1 MKSPACSGLGGENFG
16 VFESVAFYES
26 VDAADFGL
34 APAQRAKAEDIRI
47 IRGEDDPVAFTDSNQ
62 ETGKKRNA
70 LLKVLHIGSPRAGPF
85 SRGGRT
91 GLLGIFVGVLL
102 QQYLRMCALPT
113 QRSAMPF
120 CHVLRKAVRIG
131 WIP

>member
-62 ETGKKRNA
+62 ETGK
-70 LLKVLHIGSPRAGPF
+70 SETPC
-85 SRGGRT
+85 SRCST
-91 GLLGIFVGVLL
+91 SGVLEQGL
-102 QQYLRMCALPT
+102 SREGEERACLEFSLEYCFSSTCGCARFRPSAPRC
-113 QRSAMPF
+113 RSATDF
-120 CHVLRKAVRIG
+120 GRRFG
-131 WIP
+131 